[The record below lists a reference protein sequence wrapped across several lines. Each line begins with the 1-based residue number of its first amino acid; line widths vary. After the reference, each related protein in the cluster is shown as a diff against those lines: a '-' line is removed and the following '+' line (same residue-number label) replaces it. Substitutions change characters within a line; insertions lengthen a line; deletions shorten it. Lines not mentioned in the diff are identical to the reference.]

1 MIKPDPQVIKA
12 FGLFL
17 RQHPEALEWLEGEY
31 RRELEHLPNAVN
43 NAAVFQGR
51 CQVWGE
57 LVRFLRETPVMA
69 AKL

>member
-1 MIKPDPQVIKA
+1 MIRPDAQVIKA

-17 RQHPEALEWLEGEY
+17 RQHPEALEWVEGEY
-31 RRELEHLPNAVN
+31 LRELENLPNAVN
-43 NAAVFQGR
+43 NAAMHQGR

-57 LVRFLRETPVMA
+57 LVKFLKATPAMA